1 MPGRNNELYK
11 TIIID
16 INKLDRNLT
25 NLQNTSIS
33 KCTINTTAQP
43 VNDIIRDENTTE
55 LMNEPENKE
64 LVINETNKNTEQ
76 VEPEEGILDVFNK

>member
-76 VEPEEGILDVFNK
+76 VEPEEEILDVFNK